1 MTSGKIVPSWIYGV
15 RRIKSQTSDTKVYD
29 HKRTIMVQ
37 VNFCYRQRL
46 KRQIKK
52 IQAKILTLLY
62 RVSPNQK
69 FLLPINSHI
78 PWPWREKSFIT
89 VSYFVANF
97 YTKIKL
103 WLCFSPPSIKNI
115 TMLIFNNSISDT
127 TSLQYYKCDPKRLKN
142 TYFLIEQKIIKNIS
156 ELGIW
161 YRMVL
166 IFQKVKIIIK
176 LETILSF
183 YKVVEMAEYQCTSRG
198 IQCKITVVVVQ
209 LLSHVQLFVTSQD
222 CSTQD
227 FPVLHHLPEFAKTHV
242 H

>member
-1 MTSGKIVPSWIYGV
+1 
-15 RRIKSQTSDTKVYD
+15 
-29 HKRTIMVQ
+29 MVQ

-46 KRQIKK
+46 KRQINKM
-52 IQAKILTLLY
+52 QAKILTLLY
-62 RVSPNQK
+62 RVSPNQN

-115 TMLIFNNSISDT
+115 TMLNFNNSISDT
-127 TSLQYYKCDPKRLKN
+127 ASLQYYKCNSKRLKN
-142 TYFLIEQKIIKNIS
+142 AYFLTGQKIIKTYLS
-156 ELGIW
+156 QGLGTEW
-161 YRMVL
+161 WLFFKNM
-166 IFQKVKIIIK
+166 KIVIK

-209 LLSHVQLFVTSQD
+209 LLSHVQLFVTPWTAACKTSLSFSISQNLQKHM
-222 CSTQD
+222 SIELVM
-227 FPVLHHLPEFAKTHV
+227 PSNRLIL
-242 H
+242 